1 MALPAE
7 NMPYTFADVLA
18 WDESERAELIDGELV
33 LLATPLREHQRI
45 SMVLCTIINNF
56 LQGKP
61 CQVYHAPF
69 SVRPF
74 ARKEDRP
81 EDVDTVLEP
90 DITVVC
96 DPEKLDKYGCRGA
109 PDWIVEILSD
119 STQRHDRFVKYR
131 LYEQAGVREYWSV
144 DPEKQTVQVFR
155 LEEGRYAAVDF
166 QSAEGRVSSGVLEG
180 LEIDLAA
187 VFTEGAG

>member
-18 WDESERAELIDGELV
+18 WDESERAELIDGEPV
-33 LLATPLREHQRI
+33 LLATPLREHQRVSGEI
-45 SMVLCTIINNF
+45 FAQIHSF
-56 LQGKP
+56 LKGKP

-131 LYEQAGVREYWSV
+131 LYEQAGVREYWIV

>member
-18 WDESERAELIDGELV
+18 WDESERAELIDGEPV
-33 LLATPLREHQRI
+33 LLATPLREHQRVSGEI
-45 SMVLCTIINNF
+45 FAQIHSF
-56 LQGKP
+56 LKGKP

-74 ARKEDRP
+74 ARKDDRP

-131 LYEQAGVREYWSV
+131 LYEQAGVQEYWIV

-155 LEEGRYAAVDF
+155 LEEGRFAAVDF

-180 LEIDLAA
+180 LEIDLSA

>member
-18 WDESERAELIDGELV
+18 WDESERAELIDGEPV
-33 LLATPLREHQRI
+33 LLATPLREHQRVSGEI
-45 SMVLCTIINNF
+45 FAQIHSF
-56 LQGKP
+56 LKGRP

-74 ARKEDRP
+74 ARKDDRP

-131 LYEQAGVREYWSV
+131 LYEQAGVREYWIV

-180 LEIDLAA
+180 LEIDLSA